1 MTKPSF
7 PQFKNKEAA
16 IAFIRKVM
24 GPPKATLDGKQ
35 KSDILL
41 LIAMMEPF
49 RATNNQHSFTEYYRI
64 GDTEYHVTTFPDGD
78 IVVDKM
84 LKDD

>member
-24 GPPKATLDGKQ
+24 GPPRVTLEDKQ
-35 KSDILL
+35 KNDILL

-64 GDTEYHVTTFPDGD
+64 GDIEYHVTTFPDGD